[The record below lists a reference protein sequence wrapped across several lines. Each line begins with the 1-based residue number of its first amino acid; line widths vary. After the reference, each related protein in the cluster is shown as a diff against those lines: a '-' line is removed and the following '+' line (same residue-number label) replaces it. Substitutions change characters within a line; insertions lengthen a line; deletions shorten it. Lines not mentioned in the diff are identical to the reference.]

1 MLALKLYL
9 LARRCVNCHK
19 KRASNTPKWVLRL
32 GSFLTARHTP
42 SNHRSNMNLFG
53 KVAVITGAGRGIGRA
68 VALSLAKQ
76 NAKVALLS
84 RTLSEVQV
92 VAKEIQELGGEAH
105 ALCCDV
111 ADAASITSAFSDI
124 KSSLGVVDIFVA
136 SAGIAPSAS
145 FLRTDLTLWESTLR
159 VNLTGAFLCAQ
170 AVTPGML
177 QRKWGRIIF
186 IASTAAN
193 KGYAYTS
200 AYCASKHGL
209 LGLTRAMAIELAESG
224 VTINAICPGFV
235 DTPMTSNNIDRIVQK
250 TGRSPEEARK
260 ALEALSPQKRLVTPE
275 EIAHIAVSL
284 CDELSK
290 GITGQ
295 GIVIAGGEVMS

>member
-1 MLALKLYL
+1 LIALHTL
-9 LARRCVNCHK
+9 
-19 KRASNTPKWVLRL
+19 PKQKD
-32 GSFLTARHTP
+32 
-42 SNHRSNMNLFG
+42 NMNLFG
-53 KVAVITGAGRGIGRA
+53 KVAVVTGAGRGIGRA
-68 VALSLAKQ
+68 IALSLAAQK
-76 NAKVALLS
+76 AKVALLS
-84 RTLSEVQV
+84 RTLAEVQA
-92 VAKEIQELGGEAH
+92 VAKEIQDAGGQAS
-105 ALCCDV
+105 AYRCDV
-111 ADAASITSAFSDI
+111 AEVASITSAFTEVAST
-124 KSSLGVVDIFVA
+124 LGGVDILVA

-145 FLRTDLTLWESTLR
+145 FVRTDLALWESTLR

-177 QRKWGRIIF
+177 LHKWGRILF
-186 IASTAAN
+186 IASTAAK

-209 LGLTRAMAIELAESG
+209 LGLTRAMALELAESG

-250 TGRSPEEARK
+250 TGRSAQEARQ

-275 EIAHIAVSL
+275 EIAHLAVSL
-284 CDELSK
+284 CDDLSK

>member
-1 MLALKLYL
+1 
-9 LARRCVNCHK
+9 
-19 KRASNTPKWVLRL
+19 
-32 GSFLTARHTP
+32 
-42 SNHRSNMNLFG
+42 MNLFG
-53 KVAVITGAGRGIGRA
+53 KVAAVTGAGRGIGRA

-84 RTLSEVQV
+84 RTHAEVV
-92 VAKEIQELGGEAH
+92 AVAKEIQDAGGQAEGYQ
-105 ALCCDV
+105 CDV
-111 ADAASITSAFSDI
+111 ADPASIRAAFAA
-124 KSSLGVVDIFVA
+124 LTEAQGGVDIFVA

-145 FLRTDLTLWESTLR
+145 FVRTGLELWESTLR

-177 QRKWGRIIF
+177 ARKWGRIIF
-186 IASTAAN
+186 VASTAAK

-209 LGLTRAMAIELAESG
+209 LGLTRSMAIELAESG

-235 DTPMTSNNIDRIVQK
+235 DTPMTTSNIERIVQK
-250 TGRSPEEARK
+250 TGRSAEEARK

-290 GITGQ
+290 GVTGQ

>member
-1 MLALKLYL
+1 
-9 LARRCVNCHK
+9 
-19 KRASNTPKWVLRL
+19 
-32 GSFLTARHTP
+32 
-42 SNHRSNMNLFG
+42 MNLLG
-53 KVAVITGAGRGIGRA
+53 KVAAVTGAGRGIGRA

-84 RTLSEVQV
+84 RTLSEVQA
-92 VAKEIQELGGEAH
+92 VAKEIQDAGGEAQ
-105 ALCCDV
+105 AFSCDV
-111 ADAASITSAFSDI
+111 GEAASIRSVFGEVEASF
-124 KSSLGVVDIFVA
+124 GGVDIFVA

-145 FLRTDLTLWESTLR
+145 FVRTDLALWESTLR

-186 IASTAAN
+186 IASTAAK

-209 LGLTRAMAIELAESG
+209 LGLTRSMAIELAESG

-235 DTPMTSNNIDRIVQK
+235 DTPMTSHNIERIVQK
-250 TGRSPEEARK
+250 TGRSAEEARK
-260 ALEALSPQKRLVTPE
+260 ALEALSPQRRLVTPA
-275 EIAHIAVSL
+275 EIAHIAASL